1 MPSDSPTDQK
11 GIDVMEHQQE
21 EERDF
26 FSLFSVPTYEDGVN
40 FGSSITSSIRRP
52 MSAMMGGI
60 FAVVDSALAVLN
72 EEFHSPEDSLMS
84 SSSNHSDVDEQCTN
98 NNNTEYIN
106 DSKVN
111 GCCRRTRRT
120 KTSKMGT
127 KASKVDASS
136 TSSGKI

>member
-1 MPSDSPTDQK
+1 MPSDNTPADQK
-11 GIDVMEHQQE
+11 GIDVVEHRQE
-21 EERDF
+21 AEPDF
-26 FSLFSVPTYEDGVN
+26 FSLFSVPAYEDGIN

-60 FAVVDSALAVLN
+60 FAVVDTALAVIN

-84 SSSNHSDVDEQCTN
+84 SSSNQSDVEEQRTN
-98 NNNTEYIN
+98 NDTEHN
-106 DSKVN
+106 GDSKVN

-127 KASKVDASS
+127 NSSKVDASS
-136 TSSGKI
+136 TSNGKI